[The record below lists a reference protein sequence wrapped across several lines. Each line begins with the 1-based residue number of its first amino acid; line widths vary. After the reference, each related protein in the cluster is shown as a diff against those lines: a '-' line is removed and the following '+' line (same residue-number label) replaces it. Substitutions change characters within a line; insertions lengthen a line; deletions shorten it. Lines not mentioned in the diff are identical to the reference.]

1 MSLYNNE
8 NENENNKKS
17 ILSKAFPK
25 EILQDILNELLNKRL
40 TKLENSSKNQIS
52 DLTKISKNFQEFSN
66 HIQQISNN
74 ILEKNKSTEE
84 NKNIGN
90 NEPLKLNINNNA
102 NNILKHSI
110 KKLPELGNDIII
122 TTKKN
127 NNVNNLRTRSNTLGI
142 NKYNQ
147 LKKQNTEVNLNRE
160 SFNSNHIR
168 QKSKLKS
175 PEKNNNKINKN
186 INITKDF
193 GKNATP
199 KKNNK
204 MEFIVE
210 NKQIFPQTEKIPKKI
225 NEKIKKQNTNNKNI
239 KNNNIDNKYMNEFDN
254 LNIGFNKQII
264 IDQTKKEIKE
274 KNKIKKNIIIAN
286 KKLNDNYIKNEFDI
300 EKKNKNGFN
309 NLRTSFY
316 SKKDKKLILK
326 ERNNTMNNSTNLND
340 IQSIVKLVDNVN
352 QNITKILNDNNS
364 NEIFIPN
371 NLRNSVKLSK
381 EKNNLNN
388 LNNINIKKGEFTL
401 KKKYLTKKEKVININ
416 AFEIF
421 KKEKKI
427 LKNILKYLTEND
439 LIFFYSMNNYFNKER
454 IAYFDNKKEDLL
466 SILNLKKEE
475 TIENKINEIKKE
487 FNKEKLLQIKK
498 FELSENLQEKIKL
511 INTREF
517 LNEILNRE
525 MNNISGNIITI
536 YKIFFVFFGEEKIYS
551 TLNADIFWKKCYNY
565 FNEKC
570 KGNIGNFIL
579 NKIQLFNFKSKEFNK
594 IRNLLKENK
603 NEIINEISDSE
614 NCLMSLIKELF
625 EYFGIIFSK
634 DKTEGNIYI
643 HNLKRNQIIINY
655 LNNLKVRYFL
665 SKYNEE
671 EEDD

>member
-17 ILSKAFPK
+17 ILNKVFPK
-25 EILQDILNELLNKRL
+25 EILQDILNELLNKKL
-40 TKLENSSKNQIS
+40 IKLENSSKNQIS
-52 DLTKISKNFQEFSN
+52 DLSKISKNFQEFSN

-74 ILEKNKSTEE
+74 ISEKNKSTEE
-84 NKNIGN
+84 NKNLGN
-90 NEPLKLNINNNA
+90 NEPMKLNINNNA

-175 PEKNNNKINKN
+175 PEKNNYKINKN
-186 INITKDF
+186 NNIAKDL

-210 NKQIFPQTEKIPKKI
+210 NKQNFPKTEKIHKKI
-225 NEKIKKQNTNNKNI
+225 NEKIKKQNDYDKNS
-239 KNNNIDNKYMNEFDN
+239 KNNIDNKYMNEFDN

-264 IDQTKKEIKE
+264 NGPTKKEIKE
-274 KNKIKKNIIIAN
+274 KNKIKKDIIKAN

-300 EKKNKNGFN
+300 EKKNKIGFN

-316 SKKDKKLILK
+316 SKKDKKLILN

-388 LNNINIKKGEFTL
+388 LNIKNKEFTL
-401 KKKYLTKKEKVININ
+401 KKKYLTKKEKVVNIN

-439 LIFFYSMNNYFNKER
+439 LIFFYSLNNYFNKER

-498 FELSENLQEKIKL
+498 FEISENLKEKIKL

>member
-17 ILSKAFPK
+17 ILNKVFPK
-25 EILQDILNELLNKRL
+25 ENLQDILNELLNKKL
-40 TKLENSSKNQIS
+40 IKLENSSKNQIS
-52 DLTKISKNFQEFSN
+52 DLSKISKNFQEFSN

-74 ILEKNKSTEE
+74 ISEKNKSTEE
-84 NKNIGN
+84 NKNSGN
-90 NEPLKLNINNNA
+90 NEPMKLNINNNA

-110 KKLPELGNDIII
+110 KKLPEFGNDIII

-142 NKYNQ
+142 NKFNQ

-175 PEKNNNKINKN
+175 PEKNNYKINKN
-186 INITKDF
+186 INIAKDL

-210 NKQIFPQTEKIPKKI
+210 NKQNFPKTEKIHKKI
-225 NEKIKKQNTNNKNI
+225 NEKIKKQNDNNKNS
-239 KNNNIDNKYMNEFDN
+239 KNNIDNKYMNEFDN

-264 IDQTKKEIKE
+264 NGPTKKEIKE
-274 KNKIKKNIIIAN
+274 KNKIKKDIIKAN

-316 SKKDKKLILK
+316 SKKDKKLILN

-388 LNNINIKKGEFTL
+388 LNIKNKEFTL
-401 KKKYLTKKEKVININ
+401 KKKYLTKKEKVVNIN

-439 LIFFYSMNNYFNKER
+439 LIFFYSLNNYFNKER

-498 FELSENLQEKIKL
+498 FEISENLKEKIKL

>member
-8 NENENNKKS
+8 NENENNKKN
-17 ILSKAFPK
+17 ILNKVFPK
-25 EILQDILNELLNKRL
+25 EILQDILNELLNKKL
-40 TKLENSSKNQIS
+40 IKLENSSKNQIS
-52 DLTKISKNFQEFSN
+52 DLSKISKNFQEFSN

-74 ILEKNKSTEE
+74 ISEKNKSTEE
-84 NKNIGN
+84 NKNSGN
-90 NEPLKLNINNNA
+90 NEPMKLNINNNA

-110 KKLPELGNDIII
+110 KKLPEFGNDIII

-175 PEKNNNKINKN
+175 PEKNNYKINKN
-186 INITKDF
+186 INIAKDL

-210 NKQIFPQTEKIPKKI
+210 NKQNYPKTEKIQKKI
-225 NEKIKKQNTNNKNI
+225 NEKIKKQNDYNKNS
-239 KNNNIDNKYMNEFDN
+239 KNNIDNKYMNEFDN

-264 IDQTKKEIKE
+264 NGPTKKEIKE
-274 KNKIKKNIIIAN
+274 KNKIKKDIIKAN

-316 SKKDKKLILK
+316 SKKDKKLILN

-388 LNNINIKKGEFTL
+388 LNIKNKEFTL
-401 KKKYLTKKEKVININ
+401 KKKYLTKKEKVVNIN

-439 LIFFYSMNNYFNKER
+439 LIFFYSLNNYFNKER

-498 FELSENLQEKIKL
+498 FEISENLKEKIKL
-511 INTREF
+511 INTLEF

>member
-17 ILSKAFPK
+17 ILNKVFPK
-25 EILQDILNELLNKRL
+25 EILQDILNELLNKKL
-40 TKLENSSKNQIS
+40 IKLENSSKNQIS
-52 DLTKISKNFQEFSN
+52 DLSKISKNFQEFLN

-74 ILEKNKSTEE
+74 ISEKNKSTEE
-84 NKNIGN
+84 NKNSGN
-90 NEPLKLNINNNA
+90 NEPMKLNINNNA

-110 KKLPELGNDIII
+110 KKLPEFGNDIII
-122 TTKKN
+122 ATKKN

-175 PEKNNNKINKN
+175 PEKNNYKINKN
-186 INITKDF
+186 INIAKDL

-204 MEFIVE
+204 IEFIVE
-210 NKQIFPQTEKIPKKI
+210 NKQNFPKTEKIQKKI
-225 NEKIKKQNTNNKNI
+225 NEKIKKQNDYNKNS
-239 KNNNIDNKYMNEFDN
+239 KNNIDNKYMNELDN

-264 IDQTKKEIKE
+264 NGPTKKEIKE
-274 KNKIKKNIIIAN
+274 KNKIKKDIIKAN

-316 SKKDKKLILK
+316 SKKDKKLILN

-388 LNNINIKKGEFTL
+388 LNIKNKEFTL
-401 KKKYLTKKEKVININ
+401 KKKYLTKKEKVVNIN

-511 INTREF
+511 INTKEF
-517 LNEILNRE
+517 LDKLINRE

-536 YKIFFVFFGEEKIYS
+536 YKIFFVFVGEEKIYD

-579 NKIQLFNFKSKEFNK
+579 NKIQIFNFKSKEFNK

>member
-25 EILQDILNELLNKRL
+25 EILQDILNELLNKKL
-40 TKLENSSKNQIS
+40 IKLENSSKNQIS
-52 DLTKISKNFQEFSN
+52 DLSKISKNFQEFLN

-74 ILEKNKSTEE
+74 ISEKNKSTEE
-84 NKNIGN
+84 NKNSGN
-90 NEPLKLNINNNA
+90 NEPMKLNINNNA

-110 KKLPELGNDIII
+110 KKLPEFGNDIII

-142 NKYNQ
+142 NKFNQ

-175 PEKNNNKINKN
+175 PEKNNYKINKN
-186 INITKDF
+186 INIAKDL

-204 MEFIVE
+204 IEFIVE
-210 NKQIFPQTEKIPKKI
+210 NKQNFPKTEKIQKKI
-225 NEKIKKQNTNNKNI
+225 NEKIKKQNDYNKNS
-239 KNNNIDNKYMNEFDN
+239 KNNIDNKYMNEFDN

-264 IDQTKKEIKE
+264 NGPTKKEIKE
-274 KNKIKKNIIIAN
+274 KNKIKKDIIKAN

-316 SKKDKKLILK
+316 SKKDKKLILN

-388 LNNINIKKGEFTL
+388 LNIKNKEFTL
-401 KKKYLTKKEKVININ
+401 KKKYLTKKEKVVNIN

-439 LIFFYSMNNYFNKER
+439 LIFFYSLNNYFNKER
-454 IAYFDNKKEDLL
+454 IAYLDNKKEDLL

-498 FELSENLQEKIKL
+498 FEISENLKEKIKL

>member
-17 ILSKAFPK
+17 ILNKVFPK
-25 EILQDILNELLNKRL
+25 EILQDILNELLNKKL
-40 TKLENSSKNQIS
+40 IKLENSSKNQIS
-52 DLTKISKNFQEFSN
+52 DLSKISKNFQEFSN

-84 NKNIGN
+84 NKNSGN
-90 NEPLKLNINNNA
+90 NEPMKLNINNNA

-110 KKLPELGNDIII
+110 KKLPEFGNDIII

-142 NKYNQ
+142 NKFNQ

-175 PEKNNNKINKN
+175 PEKNNYKINKN
-186 INITKDF
+186 INIAKDL

-204 MEFIVE
+204 IEFIVE
-210 NKQIFPQTEKIPKKI
+210 NKQNFPKTEKIQKKI
-225 NEKIKKQNTNNKNI
+225 NEKIKKQNDYNKNS
-239 KNNNIDNKYMNEFDN
+239 KNNIDNKYMNEFDN

-264 IDQTKKEIKE
+264 NGPTKKEIKE
-274 KNKIKKNIIIAN
+274 KNKIKKDIIKAN

-316 SKKDKKLILK
+316 SKKDKKLILN

-388 LNNINIKKGEFTL
+388 LNIKNKEFTL
-401 KKKYLTKKEKVININ
+401 KKKYLTKKEKVVNIN

-439 LIFFYSMNNYFNKER
+439 LIFFYSLNNYFNKER

-498 FELSENLQEKIKL
+498 FEISENLKEKIKL

-536 YKIFFVFFGEEKIYS
+536 YKIFFVFVGEEKIYD

>member
-17 ILSKAFPK
+17 ILNKVFPK
-25 EILQDILNELLNKRL
+25 EILQDILNELLNKKL
-40 TKLENSSKNQIS
+40 IKLENSSKNQIS
-52 DLTKISKNFQEFSN
+52 DLSKISKNFQEFLN

-74 ILEKNKSTEE
+74 ISEKNKSTEE
-84 NKNIGN
+84 NKNSGN
-90 NEPLKLNINNNA
+90 NEPMKLNINNNA

-110 KKLPELGNDIII
+110 KKLPEFGNDIII
-122 TTKKN
+122 ATKKN

-142 NKYNQ
+142 NKFNQ

-175 PEKNNNKINKN
+175 PEKNNYKINKN
-186 INITKDF
+186 INIAKDL

-204 MEFIVE
+204 IEFIVE
-210 NKQIFPQTEKIPKKI
+210 NKQNFPKTEKIQKKI
-225 NEKIKKQNTNNKNI
+225 NEKIKKQNDYNKNS
-239 KNNNIDNKYMNEFDN
+239 KNNIDNKYMNEFDN

-264 IDQTKKEIKE
+264 NGPTKKEIKE
-274 KNKIKKNIIIAN
+274 KNKIKKDIIKAN

-316 SKKDKKLILK
+316 SKKDKKLILN

-388 LNNINIKKGEFTL
+388 LNIKNKEFTL
-401 KKKYLTKKEKVININ
+401 KKKYLTKKEKVVNIN

-439 LIFFYSMNNYFNKER
+439 LIFFYSLNNYFNKER

-498 FELSENLQEKIKL
+498 FEISENLKEKIKL

>member
-17 ILSKAFPK
+17 ILNKVFPK
-25 EILQDILNELLNKRL
+25 EILQDILNELLNKKL
-40 TKLENSSKNQIS
+40 IKLENSSKNQIS
-52 DLTKISKNFQEFSN
+52 DLSKISKNFQEFSN

-84 NKNIGN
+84 NKNSGN
-90 NEPLKLNINNNA
+90 NEPMKLNINNNA

-110 KKLPELGNDIII
+110 KKLPEFGNDIII

-142 NKYNQ
+142 NKFNQ

-175 PEKNNNKINKN
+175 PEKNNYKINKN
-186 INITKDF
+186 INIAKDL

-210 NKQIFPQTEKIPKKI
+210 NKQNFPKTEKIHKKI
-225 NEKIKKQNTNNKNI
+225 NEKIKKQNDYNKNS
-239 KNNNIDNKYMNEFDN
+239 KNNIDNKYMNEFDN

-264 IDQTKKEIKE
+264 NGPTKKEIKE
-274 KNKIKKNIIIAN
+274 KNKIKKDIIKAN

-316 SKKDKKLILK
+316 SKKDKKLILN

-388 LNNINIKKGEFTL
+388 LNIKNKEFTL
-401 KKKYLTKKEKVININ
+401 KKKYLTKKEKVVNIN

-427 LKNILKYLTEND
+427 LKNILKYLTENE
-439 LIFFYSMNNYFNKER
+439 LIFFYSLNNYFNKER

-498 FELSENLQEKIKL
+498 FEISENLKEKIKL

>member
-1 MSLYNNE
+1 M
-8 NENENNKKS
+8 
-17 ILSKAFPK
+17 
-25 EILQDILNELLNKRL
+25 QR
-40 TKLENSSKNQIS
+40 
-52 DLTKISKNFQEFSN
+52 
-66 HIQQISNN
+66 
-74 ILEKNKSTEE
+74 
-84 NKNIGN
+84 
-90 NEPLKLNINNNA
+90 
-102 NNILKHSI
+102 
-110 KKLPELGNDIII
+110 
-122 TTKKN
+122 KKN

-142 NKYNQ
+142 NKFNQ

-175 PEKNNNKINKN
+175 PEKNNYKINKN
-186 INITKDF
+186 INIAKDL

-204 MEFIVE
+204 IE
-210 NKQIFPQTEKIPKKI
+210 NKQNFPKTEKIQKKI
-225 NEKIKKQNTNNKNI
+225 NEKIKKQNDYNKNS
-239 KNNNIDNKYMNEFDN
+239 KNNIDNKYMNEFDN

-264 IDQTKKEIKE
+264 NGPTKKEIKE
-274 KNKIKKNIIIAN
+274 KNKIKKDIIKAN

-316 SKKDKKLILK
+316 SKKDKKLILN

-388 LNNINIKKGEFTL
+388 LNIKNKEFTL
-401 KKKYLTKKEKVININ
+401 KKKYLTKKEKVVNIN

-439 LIFFYSMNNYFNKER
+439 LIFFYSLNNYFNKER

-498 FELSENLQEKIKL
+498 FEISENLKEKIKL

>member
-17 ILSKAFPK
+17 ILNKVFPK
-25 EILQDILNELLNKRL
+25 EILQDILNELLNKKL
-40 TKLENSSKNQIS
+40 IKLENSSKNQIS
-52 DLTKISKNFQEFSN
+52 DLSKISKNFQEFSN

-84 NKNIGN
+84 NKNSGN
-90 NEPLKLNINNNA
+90 NEPMKLNINNNA

-142 NKYNQ
+142 NKFNQ

-175 PEKNNNKINKN
+175 PEKNNYKINKN
-186 INITKDF
+186 INIAKDL

-204 MEFIVE
+204 IEFIVE
-210 NKQIFPQTEKIPKKI
+210 NKQNFPKTEKIQKKI
-225 NEKIKKQNTNNKNI
+225 NEKIKKQNDYNKNS
-239 KNNNIDNKYMNEFDN
+239 KNNIDNKYMNEFDN

-264 IDQTKKEIKE
+264 NGPTKKEIKE
-274 KNKIKKNIIIAN
+274 KNKIKKDIIKAN

-316 SKKDKKLILK
+316 SKKDKKLILN

-388 LNNINIKKGEFTL
+388 LNIKNKEFTL
-401 KKKYLTKKEKVININ
+401 KKKYLTKKEKVVNIN

-439 LIFFYSMNNYFNKER
+439 LIFFYSLNNYFNKER

-498 FELSENLQEKIKL
+498 FEISENLKEKIKL

>member
-17 ILSKAFPK
+17 ILNKVFPK
-25 EILQDILNELLNKRL
+25 EILQDILNELLNKKL
-40 TKLENSSKNQIS
+40 IKLENSSKNQIS
-52 DLTKISKNFQEFSN
+52 DLSKISKNFQEFSN
-66 HIQQISNN
+66 QIQQISNN
-74 ILEKNKSTEE
+74 ISEKNKSTEE
-84 NKNIGN
+84 NKNSGN
-90 NEPLKLNINNNA
+90 NEPMKLNINNNA

-110 KKLPELGNDIII
+110 KKLPEFGNDIII

-142 NKYNQ
+142 NKFNQ

-175 PEKNNNKINKN
+175 PEKNNYKINKN
-186 INITKDF
+186 INIAKDL

-210 NKQIFPQTEKIPKKI
+210 NKQNFPKTEKIHKKI
-225 NEKIKKQNTNNKNI
+225 NEKIKKQNDYNKNS
-239 KNNNIDNKYMNEFDN
+239 KNNIDNKYMNEFDN

-264 IDQTKKEIKE
+264 NGPTKKEIKE
-274 KNKIKKNIIIAN
+274 KNKIKKDIIKAN

-316 SKKDKKLILK
+316 SKKDKKLILN

-388 LNNINIKKGEFTL
+388 LNIKNKEFTL
-401 KKKYLTKKEKVININ
+401 KKKYLTKKEKVVNIN

-439 LIFFYSMNNYFNKER
+439 LIFFYSLNNYFNKER

-498 FELSENLQEKIKL
+498 FEISENLKEKIKL

>member
-17 ILSKAFPK
+17 ILNKVFPK
-25 EILQDILNELLNKRL
+25 EILQDILNELLNKKL
-40 TKLENSSKNQIS
+40 IKLENSSKNQIS
-52 DLTKISKNFQEFSN
+52 DLSKISKNFQEFSN

-74 ILEKNKSTEE
+74 ISEKNKSTEE
-84 NKNIGN
+84 NKNSGN
-90 NEPLKLNINNNA
+90 NEPMKLNINNNA

-142 NKYNQ
+142 NKFNQ

-175 PEKNNNKINKN
+175 PEKNNYKINKN
-186 INITKDF
+186 INIAKDL

-204 MEFIVE
+204 IEFIVE
-210 NKQIFPQTEKIPKKI
+210 NKQNFPKTEKIQKKI
-225 NEKIKKQNTNNKNI
+225 NEKIKKQNDYNKNS
-239 KNNNIDNKYMNEFDN
+239 KNNIDNKYMNEFDN

-264 IDQTKKEIKE
+264 NGPTKKEIKE
-274 KNKIKKNIIIAN
+274 KNKIKKDIIKAN

-316 SKKDKKLILK
+316 SKKDKKLILN

-388 LNNINIKKGEFTL
+388 LNIKNKEFTL
-401 KKKYLTKKEKVININ
+401 KKKYLTKKEKVVNIN

-439 LIFFYSMNNYFNKER
+439 LIFFYSLNNYFNKER

-498 FELSENLQEKIKL
+498 FQLSENLQEKIKL
-511 INTREF
+511 INTKEF
-517 LNEILNRE
+517 LDKLINRE
-525 MNNISGNIITI
+525 MNNICGNIITI
-536 YKIFFVFFGEEKIYS
+536 YKIFFVFVGEEKIYD

>member
-17 ILSKAFPK
+17 ILNKVFPK
-25 EILQDILNELLNKRL
+25 EILQDILNELLNKKL
-40 TKLENSSKNQIS
+40 IKLENSSKNQIS
-52 DLTKISKNFQEFSN
+52 DLSKISKNFQEFSN

-74 ILEKNKSTEE
+74 ISEKNKSTEE
-84 NKNIGN
+84 NKNSGN
-90 NEPLKLNINNNA
+90 NEPMKLNINNNA

-110 KKLPELGNDIII
+110 KKLPEFGNDIII

-142 NKYNQ
+142 NKFNQ

-175 PEKNNNKINKN
+175 PEKNNYKINKN
-186 INITKDF
+186 INIAKDL

-204 MEFIVE
+204 IEFIVE
-210 NKQIFPQTEKIPKKI
+210 NKQNFPKTEKIQKKI
-225 NEKIKKQNTNNKNI
+225 NEKIKKQNDYNKNS
-239 KNNNIDNKYMNEFDN
+239 KNNIDNKYMNELDN

-264 IDQTKKEIKE
+264 NGPTKKEIKE
-274 KNKIKKNIIIAN
+274 KNKIKKDIIKAN

-316 SKKDKKLILK
+316 SKKDKKLILN

-388 LNNINIKKGEFTL
+388 LNIKKSEFTL
-401 KKKYLTKKEKVININ
+401 KKKYLTKKEKVVNIN
-416 AFEIF
+416 AFDIF

-439 LIFFYSMNNYFNKER
+439 LIFFYSLNNYFNKER

-498 FELSENLQEKIKL
+498 FEISENLKEKIKL

>member
-17 ILSKAFPK
+17 ILNKVFPK
-25 EILQDILNELLNKRL
+25 EILQDILNELLNKKL
-40 TKLENSSKNQIS
+40 IKLENSSKNQIS
-52 DLTKISKNFQEFSN
+52 DLSKISKNFQEFSN

-74 ILEKNKSTEE
+74 ISEKNKSTEE
-84 NKNIGN
+84 NKNSGN
-90 NEPLKLNINNNA
+90 NEPMKLNINNNA

-175 PEKNNNKINKN
+175 PEKNNYKINKN
-186 INITKDF
+186 NNIAKDL

-210 NKQIFPQTEKIPKKI
+210 NKQNFPKTEKIHKKI
-225 NEKIKKQNTNNKNI
+225 NEKIKKQNDYNKNS
-239 KNNNIDNKYMNEFDN
+239 KNNIDNKYMNEFDN

-264 IDQTKKEIKE
+264 NGPTKKEIKE
-274 KNKIKKNIIIAN
+274 KNKIKKDIIKAN

-316 SKKDKKLILK
+316 SKKDKKLILN

-388 LNNINIKKGEFTL
+388 LNIKNKEFTL
-401 KKKYLTKKEKVININ
+401 KKKYLTKKEKVVNIN

-439 LIFFYSMNNYFNKER
+439 LIFFYSLNNYFNKER

-498 FELSENLQEKIKL
+498 FEISENLKEKIKL

-551 TLNADIFWKKCYNY
+551 TLNANIFWKKCYNY

>member
-17 ILSKAFPK
+17 ILNKVFPK
-25 EILQDILNELLNKRL
+25 EILQDILNELLNKKL
-40 TKLENSSKNQIS
+40 IKLENSSKNQIS
-52 DLTKISKNFQEFSN
+52 DLSKISKNFQEFSN

-84 NKNIGN
+84 NKNSGN
-90 NEPLKLNINNNA
+90 NEPMKLNINNNA

-142 NKYNQ
+142 NKFNQ

-175 PEKNNNKINKN
+175 PEKNNYKINKN
-186 INITKDF
+186 INIAKDL

-204 MEFIVE
+204 IEFIVE
-210 NKQIFPQTEKIPKKI
+210 NKQNFPKTEKIQKKI
-225 NEKIKKQNTNNKNI
+225 NEKIKKQNDYNKNS
-239 KNNNIDNKYMNEFDN
+239 KNNIDNKYMNEFDN

-264 IDQTKKEIKE
+264 NGPTKKEIKE
-274 KNKIKKNIIIAN
+274 KNKIKKDIIKAN

-316 SKKDKKLILK
+316 SKKDKKLILN

-388 LNNINIKKGEFTL
+388 LNIKNKEFTL
-401 KKKYLTKKEKVININ
+401 KKKYLTKKEKVVNIN

-439 LIFFYSMNNYFNKER
+439 LIFFYSLNNYFNKER

-511 INTREF
+511 INTKEF
-517 LNEILNRE
+517 LDKLINRE
-525 MNNISGNIITI
+525 MNNICGNIITI
-536 YKIFFVFFGEEKIYS
+536 YKIFFVFVGEEKIYD

-643 HNLKRNQIIINY
+643 NNLKRNQIIINY

>member
-17 ILSKAFPK
+17 ILNKVFPK
-25 EILQDILNELLNKRL
+25 EILQDILNELLNKKL
-40 TKLENSSKNQIS
+40 IKLENSSKNQIS
-52 DLTKISKNFQEFSN
+52 DLSKISKNFQEFLN

-74 ILEKNKSTEE
+74 ISEKNKSTEE
-84 NKNIGN
+84 NKNSGN
-90 NEPLKLNINNNA
+90 NEPMKLNINNNA

-110 KKLPELGNDIII
+110 KKLPEFGNDIII

-142 NKYNQ
+142 NKFNQ

-175 PEKNNNKINKN
+175 PEKNNYKINKN
-186 INITKDF
+186 INIAKDL

-204 MEFIVE
+204 IEFIVE
-210 NKQIFPQTEKIPKKI
+210 NKQNFPKTEKIQKKI
-225 NEKIKKQNTNNKNI
+225 NEKIKKQNDYNKNS
-239 KNNNIDNKYMNEFDN
+239 KNNIDNKYMNEFDN

-264 IDQTKKEIKE
+264 NGPTKKEIKE
-274 KNKIKKNIIIAN
+274 KNKIKKDIIKAN

-316 SKKDKKLILK
+316 SKKDKKLILN

-388 LNNINIKKGEFTL
+388 LNIKNKEFTL
-401 KKKYLTKKEKVININ
+401 KKKYLTKKEKVVNIN

-439 LIFFYSMNNYFNKER
+439 LIFFYSLNNYFNKER

-498 FELSENLQEKIKL
+498 FEISENLKEKIKL

>member
-17 ILSKAFPK
+17 ILNKVFPK

-74 ILEKNKSTEE
+74 ISEKNKSTEE
-84 NKNIGN
+84 NKNSGN
-90 NEPLKLNINNNA
+90 NEPMKLNINNYA

-110 KKLPELGNDIII
+110 KKLPEFGNDIII

-142 NKYNQ
+142 NKFNQ

-175 PEKNNNKINKN
+175 PEKNNYKINKN
-186 INITKDF
+186 INIAKDL

-204 MEFIVE
+204 IEFIVE
-210 NKQIFPQTEKIPKKI
+210 NKQNFPKTEKIHKKI
-225 NEKIKKQNTNNKNI
+225 NEKIKKQNDYNKNS
-239 KNNNIDNKYMNEFDN
+239 KNNIDNKYMNEFDN

-316 SKKDKKLILK
+316 SKKDKKLILN

-388 LNNINIKKGEFTL
+388 LNIKNKEFTL
-401 KKKYLTKKEKVININ
+401 KKKYLTKKEKVVNIN

-439 LIFFYSMNNYFNKER
+439 LIFFYSLNNYFNKER

-498 FELSENLQEKIKL
+498 FEISENLKEKIKL

>member
-17 ILSKAFPK
+17 ILNKVFPK
-25 EILQDILNELLNKRL
+25 EILQDILNELLNKKL
-40 TKLENSSKNQIS
+40 IKLENSSKNQIS
-52 DLTKISKNFQEFSN
+52 DLSKISKNFQEFSN

-74 ILEKNKSTEE
+74 ISEKNKSTEE
-84 NKNIGN
+84 YKNSGN
-90 NEPLKLNINNNA
+90 NEPMKLNINNNV

-110 KKLPELGNDIII
+110 KKLPEFGNDIII
-122 TTKKN
+122 ATKKN

-142 NKYNQ
+142 NKFNQ

-175 PEKNNNKINKN
+175 PEKNNYKINKN
-186 INITKDF
+186 INIAKDL

-204 MEFIVE
+204 IEFIVE
-210 NKQIFPQTEKIPKKI
+210 NKQNFPKTEKIQKKI
-225 NEKIKKQNTNNKNI
+225 NEKIKKQNDYNKNS
-239 KNNNIDNKYMNEFDN
+239 KNNIDNKYMNEFDN

-264 IDQTKKEIKE
+264 NGPTKKEIKE
-274 KNKIKKNIIIAN
+274 KNKIKKDIIKAN

-316 SKKDKKLILK
+316 SKKDKKLILN

-388 LNNINIKKGEFTL
+388 LNIKNKEFTL

-421 KKEKKI
+421 KKEKKV

-439 LIFFYSMNNYFNKER
+439 LIFFYSLNNYFNKER

-511 INTREF
+511 INTKEF
-517 LNEILNRE
+517 LDKLINRE
-525 MNNISGNIITI
+525 MNNICGNIITI
-536 YKIFFVFFGEEKIYS
+536 YKIFFVFVGEEKIYD

-643 HNLKRNQIIINY
+643 NNLKRNQIIINY

>member
-17 ILSKAFPK
+17 ILNKVFPK
-25 EILQDILNELLNKRL
+25 EILQDILNELLNKKL
-40 TKLENSSKNQIS
+40 IKLENSSKNQIS
-52 DLTKISKNFQEFSN
+52 DLSKISKNFQEFSN

-84 NKNIGN
+84 NKNSGN
-90 NEPLKLNINNNA
+90 NEPMKLNINNNA

-110 KKLPELGNDIII
+110 KKLPEFGNDIII

-142 NKYNQ
+142 NKFNQ

-175 PEKNNNKINKN
+175 PEKNNYKINKN
-186 INITKDF
+186 INIAKDL

-204 MEFIVE
+204 IEFIVE
-210 NKQIFPQTEKIPKKI
+210 NKQNFPKTEKIQKKI
-225 NEKIKKQNTNNKNI
+225 NEKIKKQNDYNKNS
-239 KNNNIDNKYMNEFDN
+239 KNNIDNKYMNEFDN

-264 IDQTKKEIKE
+264 NGPTKKEIKE
-274 KNKIKKNIIIAN
+274 KNKIKKDIIKAN

-316 SKKDKKLILK
+316 SKKDKKLILN

-388 LNNINIKKGEFTL
+388 LNIKNKEFTL
-401 KKKYLTKKEKVININ
+401 KKKYLTKKEKVVNIN

-439 LIFFYSMNNYFNKER
+439 LIFFYSLNNYFNKER

-498 FELSENLQEKIKL
+498 FEISENLKEKIKL

>member
-17 ILSKAFPK
+17 ILNKVFPK
-25 EILQDILNELLNKRL
+25 EILQDILNELLNKKL
-40 TKLENSSKNQIS
+40 IKLENSSKNQIS
-52 DLTKISKNFQEFSN
+52 DLSKISKNFQEFSN

-84 NKNIGN
+84 NKNSGN
-90 NEPLKLNINNNA
+90 NESMKLNINNNV

-142 NKYNQ
+142 NKFNQ

-175 PEKNNNKINKN
+175 PEKNNYKINKN
-186 INITKDF
+186 INIAKDL

-204 MEFIVE
+204 IEFIVE
-210 NKQIFPQTEKIPKKI
+210 NKQNFPKTEKIQKKI
-225 NEKIKKQNTNNKNI
+225 NEKIKKQNDYNKNS
-239 KNNNIDNKYMNEFDN
+239 KNNIDNKYMNEFDN

-264 IDQTKKEIKE
+264 NGPTKKEIKE
-274 KNKIKKNIIIAN
+274 KNKIKKDIIKAN

-316 SKKDKKLILK
+316 SKKDKKLILN

-388 LNNINIKKGEFTL
+388 LNIKNKEFTL
-401 KKKYLTKKEKVININ
+401 KKKYLTKKEKVVNIN

-427 LKNILKYLTEND
+427 LKNILKYLTENE
-439 LIFFYSMNNYFNKER
+439 LIFFYSMNNYFNK
-454 IAYFDNKKEDLL
+454 
-466 SILNLKKEE
+466 
-475 TIENKINEIKKE
+475 
-487 FNKEKLLQIKK
+487 
-498 FELSENLQEKIKL
+498 
-511 INTREF
+511 
-517 LNEILNRE
+517 
-525 MNNISGNIITI
+525 
-536 YKIFFVFFGEEKIYS
+536 
-551 TLNADIFWKKCYNY
+551 
-565 FNEKC
+565 
-570 KGNIGNFIL
+570 
-579 NKIQLFNFKSKEFNK
+579 
-594 IRNLLKENK
+594 
-603 NEIINEISDSE
+603 
-614 NCLMSLIKELF
+614 
-625 EYFGIIFSK
+625 
-634 DKTEGNIYI
+634 
-643 HNLKRNQIIINY
+643 
-655 LNNLKVRYFL
+655 
-665 SKYNEE
+665 
-671 EEDD
+671 

>member
-17 ILSKAFPK
+17 ILNKVFPK
-25 EILQDILNELLNKRL
+25 EILQDILNELLNKKL
-40 TKLENSSKNQIS
+40 IKLENSSKNQIS
-52 DLTKISKNFQEFSN
+52 DLSKISKNFQEFSN

-74 ILEKNKSTEE
+74 ISEKNKSTEE
-84 NKNIGN
+84 NKNSGN
-90 NEPLKLNINNNA
+90 NEPMKLNINNNA

-110 KKLPELGNDIII
+110 KKLPEFGNDIII

-142 NKYNQ
+142 NKFNQ

-175 PEKNNNKINKN
+175 PEKNNYKINKN
-186 INITKDF
+186 INIAKDL

-204 MEFIVE
+204 IEFIVE
-210 NKQIFPQTEKIPKKI
+210 NKQNFPKTEKIQKKI
-225 NEKIKKQNTNNKNI
+225 NEKIKKQNDYNKNS
-239 KNNNIDNKYMNEFDN
+239 KNNIDNKYMNEFDN

-264 IDQTKKEIKE
+264 NGPTKKEIKE
-274 KNKIKKNIIIAN
+274 KNKIKKDIIKAN

-316 SKKDKKLILK
+316 SKKDKKLILN

-388 LNNINIKKGEFTL
+388 LNIKNKEFTL
-401 KKKYLTKKEKVININ
+401 KKKYLTKKEKVVNIN

-439 LIFFYSMNNYFNKER
+439 LIFFYSLNNYFNKER

-498 FELSENLQEKIKL
+498 FEISENLKEKIKL

>member
-25 EILQDILNELLNKRL
+25 EILQDILNELLNKKL
-40 TKLENSSKNQIS
+40 IKLENSSKNQIS
-52 DLTKISKNFQEFSN
+52 DLSKISKNFQEFLN

-74 ILEKNKSTEE
+74 ISEKNKSTEE
-84 NKNIGN
+84 NKNSGN
-90 NEPLKLNINNNA
+90 NEPMKLNINNNA

-110 KKLPELGNDIII
+110 KKLPEFGNDIII

-175 PEKNNNKINKN
+175 PEKNNYKINKN
-186 INITKDF
+186 INIAKDL

-204 MEFIVE
+204 IEFIVE
-210 NKQIFPQTEKIPKKI
+210 NKQNFPKTEKIQKKI
-225 NEKIKKQNTNNKNI
+225 NEKIKKQNDYNKNS
-239 KNNNIDNKYMNEFDN
+239 KNNIDNKYMNEFDN

-264 IDQTKKEIKE
+264 NGPTKKEIKE
-274 KNKIKKNIIIAN
+274 KNKIKKDIIKAN

-316 SKKDKKLILK
+316 SKKDKKLILN

-388 LNNINIKKGEFTL
+388 LNIKNKEFTL
-401 KKKYLTKKEKVININ
+401 KKKYLTKKEKVVNIN

-439 LIFFYSMNNYFNKER
+439 LIFFYSLNNYFNKER
-454 IAYFDNKKEDLL
+454 IAYLDNKKEDLL

-498 FELSENLQEKIKL
+498 FEISENLKEKIKL

>member
-17 ILSKAFPK
+17 ILNKVFPK
-25 EILQDILNELLNKRL
+25 EILQDILNELLNKKL
-40 TKLENSSKNQIS
+40 IKLENSSKNQIS
-52 DLTKISKNFQEFSN
+52 DLSKISKNFQEFSN

-74 ILEKNKSTEE
+74 ISEKNKSTEE
-84 NKNIGN
+84 NKNSGN
-90 NEPLKLNINNNA
+90 NEPMKLNINNNA

-110 KKLPELGNDIII
+110 KKLPEFGNDIII

-142 NKYNQ
+142 NKFNQ

-175 PEKNNNKINKN
+175 PEKNNYKINKN
-186 INITKDF
+186 INIAKDL

-210 NKQIFPQTEKIPKKI
+210 NKQNFPKTEKIHKKI
-225 NEKIKKQNTNNKNI
+225 NEKIKKQNDYNKNS
-239 KNNNIDNKYMNEFDN
+239 KNNIDNKYMNEFDN

-264 IDQTKKEIKE
+264 NGPTKKEIKE
-274 KNKIKKNIIIAN
+274 KNKIKKDIIKAN

-316 SKKDKKLILK
+316 SKKDKKLILN

-352 QNITKILNDNNS
+352 QSITKILNDNNS

-388 LNNINIKKGEFTL
+388 LNIKNKEFTL
-401 KKKYLTKKEKVININ
+401 KKKYLTKKEKVVNIN

-427 LKNILKYLTEND
+427 LKNILKYLTENE
-439 LIFFYSMNNYFNKER
+439 LIFFYSLNNYFNKER

-498 FELSENLQEKIKL
+498 FEISENLKEKIKL

>member
-17 ILSKAFPK
+17 ILNKVFPK
-25 EILQDILNELLNKRL
+25 EILQDILNELLNKKL
-40 TKLENSSKNQIS
+40 IKLENSSKNQIS
-52 DLTKISKNFQEFSN
+52 DLSKISKNFQEFSN

-74 ILEKNKSTEE
+74 NTEKNKSTEE
-84 NKNIGN
+84 NKNSGN
-90 NEPLKLNINNNA
+90 NEPMKLNINNNT

-110 KKLPELGNDIII
+110 KKLPEFGNDIII

-142 NKYNQ
+142 NKFNQ

-175 PEKNNNKINKN
+175 SEKNNYKINKN
-186 INITKDF
+186 INITKDL

-204 MEFIVE
+204 IEFIVE
-210 NKQIFPQTEKIPKKI
+210 NKQNFPKTEKIQKKI
-225 NEKIKKQNTNNKNI
+225 NEKIKKQNDYNKNS
-239 KNNNIDNKYMNEFDN
+239 KNNIDNKYMNEFDN

-264 IDQTKKEIKE
+264 NGPTKKEIKE
-274 KNKIKKNIIIAN
+274 KNKIKKDIIKAN

-316 SKKDKKLILK
+316 SKKDKKLILN

-364 NEIFIPN
+364 SDIFIPN

-388 LNNINIKKGEFTL
+388 LNIKNKEFTL
-401 KKKYLTKKEKVININ
+401 KKKYLTKKEKVVNIN

-439 LIFFYSMNNYFNKER
+439 LIFFYSLNNYFNKER

-498 FELSENLQEKIKL
+498 FEISENLKEKIKL

-525 MNNISGNIITI
+525 MNNISGNTITI

-643 HNLKRNQIIINY
+643 NNLKRNQIIINY

>member
-17 ILSKAFPK
+17 ILNKVFPK
-25 EILQDILNELLNKRL
+25 EILQDILNELLNKKL
-40 TKLENSSKNQIS
+40 IKLENSSKNQIS
-52 DLTKISKNFQEFSN
+52 DLSKISKNFQEFSN

-74 ILEKNKSTEE
+74 ISEKNKSTEE
-84 NKNIGN
+84 NKNSGN
-90 NEPLKLNINNNA
+90 NEPMKLNINNNA

-110 KKLPELGNDIII
+110 KKLPEFGNDIII

-175 PEKNNNKINKN
+175 PEKNNYKINKN
-186 INITKDF
+186 INIAKDL

-204 MEFIVE
+204 IEFIVE
-210 NKQIFPQTEKIPKKI
+210 NKQNFPKTEKIQKKI
-225 NEKIKKQNTNNKNI
+225 NEKIKKQNDYNKNS
-239 KNNNIDNKYMNEFDN
+239 KNNIDNKYMNEFDN

-264 IDQTKKEIKE
+264 NGPTKKEIKE
-274 KNKIKKNIIIAN
+274 KNKIKKDIIKAY

-316 SKKDKKLILK
+316 SKKDKKLILN

-388 LNNINIKKGEFTL
+388 LNIKNKEFTL
-401 KKKYLTKKEKVININ
+401 KKKYLTKKEKVVNIN

-439 LIFFYSMNNYFNKER
+439 LIFFYSLNNYFNKER

-498 FELSENLQEKIKL
+498 FEISENLKEKIKL

>member
-1 MSLYNNE
+1 
-8 NENENNKKS
+8 
-17 ILSKAFPK
+17 
-25 EILQDILNELLNKRL
+25 
-40 TKLENSSKNQIS
+40 
-52 DLTKISKNFQEFSN
+52 
-66 HIQQISNN
+66 
-74 ILEKNKSTEE
+74 
-84 NKNIGN
+84 
-90 NEPLKLNINNNA
+90 
-102 NNILKHSI
+102 
-110 KKLPELGNDIII
+110 
-122 TTKKN
+122 
-127 NNVNNLRTRSNTLGI
+127 
-142 NKYNQ
+142 
-147 LKKQNTEVNLNRE
+147 
-160 SFNSNHIR
+160 
-168 QKSKLKS
+168 
-175 PEKNNNKINKN
+175 
-186 INITKDF
+186 
-193 GKNATP
+193 
-199 KKNNK
+199 
-204 MEFIVE
+204 
-210 NKQIFPQTEKIPKKI
+210 
-225 NEKIKKQNTNNKNI
+225 
-239 KNNNIDNKYMNEFDN
+239 MNEFDN

-264 IDQTKKEIKE
+264 NGPIKKEIKE
-274 KNKIKKNIIIAN
+274 KNKIKKDIIKAN

-316 SKKDKKLILK
+316 SKKDKKLILN

-388 LNNINIKKGEFTL
+388 LNIKNKEFTL
-401 KKKYLTKKEKVININ
+401 KKKYLTKKEKVVNIN
-416 AFEIF
+416 AFDIF

-439 LIFFYSMNNYFNKER
+439 LIFFYSLNNYFNKER

-498 FELSENLQEKIKL
+498 FEISENLKEKIKL

>member
-17 ILSKAFPK
+17 ILNKVFPK
-25 EILQDILNELLNKRL
+25 EILQDILNELLNKKL
-40 TKLENSSKNQIS
+40 IKLENSSKNQIS
-52 DLTKISKNFQEFSN
+52 DLSKISKNFQEFSN

-74 ILEKNKSTEE
+74 ISEKNKSTEE
-84 NKNIGN
+84 NKNSGN
-90 NEPLKLNINNNA
+90 NEPMKLNINNNA

-110 KKLPELGNDIII
+110 KKLPEFGNDIII

-127 NNVNNLRTRSNTLGI
+127 NNVNNIRTRSNTLGI
-142 NKYNQ
+142 NKFNQ

-175 PEKNNNKINKN
+175 PEKNNYKINKN
-186 INITKDF
+186 INIAKDL

-204 MEFIVE
+204 IEFIVE
-210 NKQIFPQTEKIPKKI
+210 NKQNFPKTEKIQKKI
-225 NEKIKKQNTNNKNI
+225 NEKIKKQNDYNKNS
-239 KNNNIDNKYMNEFDN
+239 KNNIDNKYMNEFDN

-264 IDQTKKEIKE
+264 NGPTKKEIKE
-274 KNKIKKNIIIAN
+274 KNKIKKDIIKAN

-316 SKKDKKLILK
+316 SKKDKKLILN

-388 LNNINIKKGEFTL
+388 LNIKNKEFTL
-401 KKKYLTKKEKVININ
+401 KKKYLTKKEKVVNIN

-439 LIFFYSMNNYFNKER
+439 LIFFYSLNNYFNKER

-498 FELSENLQEKIKL
+498 FEISENLKEKIKL

>member
-17 ILSKAFPK
+17 ILNKVFPK

-210 NKQIFPQTEKIPKKI
+210 NKQKFPQTEKIPKKI
-225 NEKIKKQNTNNKNI
+225 NEKIKKQNANNKNI
-239 KNNNIDNKYMNEFDN
+239 KNNNNIDNKCMNEFDN

-274 KNKIKKNIIIAN
+274 KNKIKKNIIKAN

-388 LNNINIKKGEFTL
+388 LNIKNKEFTL
-401 KKKYLTKKEKVININ
+401 KKKYLTKKEKVVNIN

-511 INTREF
+511 INTKEF
-517 LNEILNRE
+517 LDKLINRE

-536 YKIFFVFFGEEKIYS
+536 YKIFFVFVGEEKIYD
-551 TLNADIFWKKCYNY
+551 TLNVDIFWKKCYNY

-603 NEIINEISDSE
+603 NEIINEISESE

-643 HNLKRNQIIINY
+643 NNLKRNQIIINY

>member
-17 ILSKAFPK
+17 ILNKVFPK
-25 EILQDILNELLNKRL
+25 EILQDILNELLNKKL
-40 TKLENSSKNQIS
+40 IKLENSSKNQIS
-52 DLTKISKNFQEFSN
+52 DLSIISKNFQEFSN

-74 ILEKNKSTEE
+74 ISEKNKSTEE
-84 NKNIGN
+84 NKNSGN
-90 NEPLKLNINNNA
+90 NESMKLNINNNV

-175 PEKNNNKINKN
+175 PEKNNYKINKN
-186 INITKDF
+186 INIAKDL
-193 GKNATP
+193 GKNVTP

-210 NKQIFPQTEKIPKKI
+210 NKQNFPKTEKIHKKI
-225 NEKIKKQNTNNKNI
+225 NEKIKKQNDYNKNS
-239 KNNNIDNKYMNEFDN
+239 KNNIDNKYMNEFDN

-264 IDQTKKEIKE
+264 NGPTKKEIKE
-274 KNKIKKNIIIAN
+274 KNKIKKDIIKAN

-316 SKKDKKLILK
+316 SKKDKKLILN

-388 LNNINIKKGEFTL
+388 LNIKNKEFTL
-401 KKKYLTKKEKVININ
+401 KKKYLTKKEKVVNIN

-439 LIFFYSMNNYFNKER
+439 LIFFYSLNNYFNKER

-498 FELSENLQEKIKL
+498 FEISENLKEKIKL

-551 TLNADIFWKKCYNY
+551 TLNANIFWKKCYNY

>member
-17 ILSKAFPK
+17 ILNKVFPK
-25 EILQDILNELLNKRL
+25 EILQDILNELLNKKL
-40 TKLENSSKNQIS
+40 IKLENSSKNQIS
-52 DLTKISKNFQEFSN
+52 DLSKISKNFQEFLN

-74 ILEKNKSTEE
+74 ISEKNKSTEE
-84 NKNIGN
+84 NKNSGN
-90 NEPLKLNINNNA
+90 NEPMKLNINNNA

-110 KKLPELGNDIII
+110 KKLPEFGNDIII

-142 NKYNQ
+142 NKFNQ

-175 PEKNNNKINKN
+175 PEKNNYKINKN
-186 INITKDF
+186 INIAKDL

-204 MEFIVE
+204 IEFIVE
-210 NKQIFPQTEKIPKKI
+210 NKQNFPKTEKIQKKI
-225 NEKIKKQNTNNKNI
+225 NEKIKKQNDYNKNS
-239 KNNNIDNKYMNEFDN
+239 KNNIDNKYMNELDN

-264 IDQTKKEIKE
+264 NGPTKKEIKE
-274 KNKIKKNIIIAN
+274 KNKIKKDIIKAN

-316 SKKDKKLILK
+316 SKKDKKLILN

-388 LNNINIKKGEFTL
+388 LNIKNKEFTL
-401 KKKYLTKKEKVININ
+401 KKKYLTKKEKVVNIN

-439 LIFFYSMNNYFNKER
+439 LIFFYSLNNYFNKER

-498 FELSENLQEKIKL
+498 FEISENLKEKIKL

>member
-17 ILSKAFPK
+17 ILNKVFPK
-25 EILQDILNELLNKRL
+25 ENLQDILNELLNKKL
-40 TKLENSSKNQIS
+40 IKLENSSKNQIS
-52 DLTKISKNFQEFSN
+52 DLSKISKNFQEFSN

-74 ILEKNKSTEE
+74 ISEKNKSTEE
-84 NKNIGN
+84 NKNLGN
-90 NEPLKLNINNNA
+90 NEPMKLNINNNA

-110 KKLPELGNDIII
+110 KKLPEFGNDIII

-142 NKYNQ
+142 NKFNQ

-175 PEKNNNKINKN
+175 PEKNNYKINKN
-186 INITKDF
+186 INIAKDL

-210 NKQIFPQTEKIPKKI
+210 NKQNFPKTEKIHKKI
-225 NEKIKKQNTNNKNI
+225 NEKIKKQNDNNKNS
-239 KNNNIDNKYMNEFDN
+239 KNNIDNKYMNEFDN

-264 IDQTKKEIKE
+264 NGPTKKEIKE
-274 KNKIKKNIIIAN
+274 KNKIKKDIIKAN

-316 SKKDKKLILK
+316 SKKDKKLILN

-388 LNNINIKKGEFTL
+388 LNIKNKEFTL
-401 KKKYLTKKEKVININ
+401 KKKYLTKKEKVVNIN

-439 LIFFYSMNNYFNKER
+439 LIFFYSLNNYFNKER

-498 FELSENLQEKIKL
+498 FEISENLKEKIKL

>member
-17 ILSKAFPK
+17 ILNKVFPK
-25 EILQDILNELLNKRL
+25 EILQDILNELLNKKL
-40 TKLENSSKNQIS
+40 IKLENSSKNQIS
-52 DLTKISKNFQEFSN
+52 DLSKISKNFQEFSN

-74 ILEKNKSTEE
+74 ISEKNKSTEE
-84 NKNIGN
+84 NKNSGN
-90 NEPLKLNINNNA
+90 NEPMKLNINNNA

-110 KKLPELGNDIII
+110 KKLPEFGNDIII

-142 NKYNQ
+142 NKFNQ

-175 PEKNNNKINKN
+175 PEKNNYKINKN
-186 INITKDF
+186 INIAKDL

-204 MEFIVE
+204 IEFIVE
-210 NKQIFPQTEKIPKKI
+210 NKQNFPKTEKIQKKI
-225 NEKIKKQNTNNKNI
+225 NEKIKKQNDYNKNS
-239 KNNNIDNKYMNEFDN
+239 KNNIDNKYMNELDN

-264 IDQTKKEIKE
+264 NGPTKKEIKE
-274 KNKIKKNIIIAN
+274 KNKIKKDIIKAN

-316 SKKDKKLILK
+316 SKKDKKLILN

-388 LNNINIKKGEFTL
+388 LNIKNKEFTL
-401 KKKYLTKKEKVININ
+401 KKKYLTKKEKVVNIN

-439 LIFFYSMNNYFNKER
+439 LIFFYSLNNYFNKER

-498 FELSENLQEKIKL
+498 FEISENLKEKIKL